1 MIRVSI
7 EVNNSGGARS
17 DLCVRAESIRRAV
30 SIVKSVYPDLH
41 PRVVFPIEPDTFF
54 VKDAAVLEG
63 LVGGEMSK
71 SVVG

>member
-41 PRVVFPIEPDTFF
+41 PVWCSRSSPTRF
-54 VKDAAVLEG
+54 
-63 LVGGEMSK
+63 S
-71 SVVG
+71 